1 MLTDID
7 KRIFSSEIGFIPRII
22 EDLKNAQEPDLIP
35 KIQALWRSIDLEDYP
50 NNPAIC
56 ASRFLD
62 DGQHGE
68 YRVMIGLPDGS
79 TIYEDDLIRWTVAG
93 RGTLRHDPKF
103 VSKILSCE
111 NDIGHY
117 LKVIPHHCGKLS
129 CPTCSPYEIS
139 YNSTKTAIKLMTGAK
154 YAERNNRAD
163 RVLQHITISP
173 PQGLYFKFL
182 TIDGFQEMKKYAV
195 KVASDAGIKGGL
207 IIFHPYRQNGIN
219 DDDDIPD
226 DYTPTASNDGN
237 KHHARFAPHFH
248 VLGFG
253 WLKPASREFMESHKG
268 WLFKAIRTGKNRIK
282 TITDVIG
289 VINYLMSHA
298 GLISEDSHAKM
309 PRMKVISWIGLC
321 NSHVLTYICDEKIGT
336 EQLCEECGEN
346 IVIHAVKRYNDEVE
360 LKGNLYAY
368 QTFPIYSD
376 SAHKDAMRAYYEEN
390 KLDPVGIL
398 QYIEKNPQM
407 GVCYLSSRELT
418 RRLTQPTVI
427 YARKDNTPHVP
438 DVFACLS
445 IPDGIVHKREKRIME
460 KTIRRNGEAS
470 GNDPVPSEDLPFF
483 LDPED
488 YMHSELIPSLD
499 LAMIRF
505 KDGDYWRTEH
515 ERT

>member
-7 KRIFSSEIGFIPRII
+7 KRIFSSEIGFIPKII
-22 EDLKNAQEPDLIP
+22 ENLKNAQEPESIP
-35 KIQALWRSIDLEDYP
+35 KIQALWRAIELEDYRC
-50 NNPAIC
+50 NPAIC

-68 YRVMIGLPDGS
+68 YRVLIGLPDGS
-79 TIYEDDLIRWTVAG
+79 SIYEDDIVSWTVAG
-93 RGTLRHDPKF
+93 RGTLRHNPKF

-129 CPTCSPYEIS
+129 CPACSPYEIS
-139 YNSTKTAIKLMTGAK
+139 YNSTKTAVKLMTGAK

-182 TIDGFQEMKKYAV
+182 TLDGFQEMKKYAV

-237 KHHARFAPHFH
+237 KYHARFAPHFH

-253 WLKPASREFMESHKG
+253 WLKPASAEFMESHKG

-298 GLISEDSHAKM
+298 GLISDDSPAKTT
-309 PRMKVISWIGLC
+309 RMQVINWIGLC
-321 NSHVLTYICDEKIGT
+321 NSHVLTYICEERIGT

-346 IVIHAVKRYNDEVE
+346 IVIHAVTKYNDDVE
-360 LKGNLYAY
+360 LKGNLYVY

-390 KLDPVGIL
+390 RTDPIGIL

-418 RRLTQPTVI
+418 RRLTEPSI
-427 YARKDNTPHVP
+427 MYAKKDNTPHVR
-438 DVFACLS
+438 DVFAHLS
-445 IPDGIVHKREKRIME
+445 IPKGIENKRKKRNGARE
-460 KTIRRNGEAS
+460 IRRNGEAS
-470 GNDPVPSEDLPFF
+470 ANDPDGIARPPPEE
-483 LDPED
+483 DPED
-488 YMHSELIPSLD
+488 SELIPFLD

-505 KDGDYWRTEH
+505 KDGRFWGTEH